1 MLNETVRKL
10 LNEELRLATDD
21 ADRPNPGCLVVN
33 RQTLQKWLDGRKQR
47 ESVAQQNS
55 ALSNTL

>member
-33 RQTLQKWLDGRKQR
+33 RQTLQKWLDSRRQR
-47 ESVAQQNS
+47 EAVARQNS
-55 ALSNTL
+55 A